1 MPLHVGSGC
10 LPATITNLR
19 INCIAQSA
27 TPPEM
32 SLWEK
37 IKEFFCSTHQ
47 TEAQECI
54 WTICHPSV
62 GTTREDVVSRFEQLR
77 MLVYAGYEESIHS
90 GRHGESHFCILD
102 ADNQEIL
109 SVTLDDAGN
118 YTVNCQGHNETYRFT
133 MDIEQGEECTE
144 HAEGASGTLQVSPL
158 PDPAAPQTPAA
169 YDAVW
174 SEWKRAAPA
183 EELRGRAATVQRI
196 CTCLNNGSRELN
208 VGESGLTA
216 LPDCLPAHITTL
228 VIPHNNYLTS
238 LPTLPSGLEVLTVE
252 DNQLTS
258 LPPLPSGLEVLTVED
273 NQLTSLPP
281 LPSGLEVLTVE
292 DNQLTSLPPLPS
304 GLEVLTVEDNQLTSL
319 PPLPSGLEV
328 LTVEDNQLT
337 SLPPLPSGLEVLTV
351 EDNQL
356 TSLPPLPSGLEV
368 LTVEDNQLTSLPPL
382 PSGLEVLT
390 VEDNQLT
397 SLPPLPAG
405 LVVLTV
411 SGNQLTSLPPLPAGL
426 QTLSV
431 AGNQLTS
438 LPPLPAG
445 LQMLLVARNQLTSLP
460 PLPAGLQMLLVAR
473 NQLTSLPPLPPA
485 GLQTLSVAGNQ
496 LTSLPPLPAGLQMLS
511 VAGNQLTRLPPLPA
525 GLRRL
530 LVAGNQL
537 TSLPPLPAG
546 LQMLLVARN
555 QLTSLPP
562 LPAGLQM
569 LSVSDNQLTS
579 LPLLPAGLELL
590 TLERNPQLVRLPP
603 LPEGLQTL
611 SVDANPQ
618 LTRLPA
624 LPSGLQRLYA
634 RNNQLTRLP
643 ESITGLSSEASVNLE
658 GNPLSERTLQALR
671 EITSAP
677 GYSGPRILFDMAG
690 ASAPREARALHLA
703 AAGWLV
709 PAREGEPAPAD
720 RWHMFGQEDNAAA
733 FSLFLD
739 RLSETEN
746 FMKDA
751 GFKAQISSWLVQ
763 LAEDEALR
771 AKTFAMATEA
781 TASCQDRVTL
791 ALHQMK
797 NVQLV
802 HDAEKGQY
810 DNNLAALVA
819 TGREMFRLEKLEQIA
834 REKAG
839 TLALA
844 DDVEV
849 YLAYQNKLKK
859 ALGLTSVT
867 AEMRFF
873 GVSGVTVSDLQ
884 AAELQV
890 KAAEKSELRE
900 WILQWG
906 PLHSVLERKAPERV
920 NALREKQISDY
931 EETYRML
938 SDTELRPFG
947 LVGNTD
953 AERTIGARAME
964 SAKKTFLD
972 GLRPLVEEML
982 GSYLAP

>member
-77 MLVYAGYEESIHS
+77 MLAYAGYEESIHS

-118 YTVNCQGHNETYRFT
+118 YSVNCQGHNETYRFT

-158 PDPAAPQTPAA
+158 PAPAAPQTPAE

-174 SEWKRAAPA
+174 SEWKGAAPA

-216 LPDCLPAHITTL
+216 LPDRLPAHITTL

-258 LPPLPSGLEVLTVED
+258 LPPLP
-273 NQLTSLPP
+273 
-281 LPSGLEVLTVE
+281 
-292 DNQLTSLPPLPS
+292 
-304 GLEVLTVEDNQLTSL
+304 
-319 PPLPSGLEV
+319 
-328 LTVEDNQLT
+328 
-337 SLPPLPSGLEVLTV
+337 
-351 EDNQL
+351 
-356 TSLPPLPSGLEV
+356 
-368 LTVEDNQLTSLPPL
+368 
-382 PSGLEVLT
+382 
-390 VEDNQLT
+390 
-397 SLPPLPAG
+397 AG

-411 SGNQLTSLPPLPAGL
+411 SGNQLTSLPPL
-426 QTLSV
+426 
-431 AGNQLTS
+431 
-438 LPPLPAG
+438 
-445 LQMLLVARNQLTSLP
+445 
-460 PLPAGLQMLLVAR
+460 
-473 NQLTSLPPLPPA
+473 PA

-562 LPAGLQM
+562 LPAGLQV

>member
-1 MPLHVGSGC
+1 MPLHVGRGC

-158 PDPAAPQTPAA
+158 PAPAAPQTPAE

-174 SEWKRAAPA
+174 SEWKGAAPA

-258 LPPLPSGLEVLTVED
+258 LPPLP
-273 NQLTSLPP
+273 
-281 LPSGLEVLTVE
+281 
-292 DNQLTSLPPLPS
+292 
-304 GLEVLTVEDNQLTSL
+304 
-319 PPLPSGLEV
+319 
-328 LTVEDNQLT
+328 
-337 SLPPLPSGLEVLTV
+337 
-351 EDNQL
+351 
-356 TSLPPLPSGLEV
+356 
-368 LTVEDNQLTSLPPL
+368 
-382 PSGLEVLT
+382 
-390 VEDNQLT
+390 
-397 SLPPLPAG
+397 
-405 LVVLTV
+405 
-411 SGNQLTSLPPLPAGL
+411 
-426 QTLSV
+426 
-431 AGNQLTS
+431 
-438 LPPLPAG
+438 AG
-445 LQMLLVARNQLTSLP
+445 LQMLLVAR
-460 PLPAGLQMLLVAR
+460 
-473 NQLTSLPPLPPA
+473 
-485 GLQTLSVAGNQ
+485 NQ

-546 LQMLLVARN
+546 LQV
-555 QLTSLPP
+555 
-562 LPAGLQM
+562 

-579 LPLLPAGLELL
+579 LPLLPAELELL

>member
-1 MPLHVGSGC
+1 MPLHVGRGC

-158 PDPAAPQTPAA
+158 PAPAAPQTPAE

-174 SEWKRAAPA
+174 SEWKGAAPA

-216 LPDCLPAHITTL
+216 LPDRLPAHITTL

-281 LPSGLEVLTVE
+281 LP
-292 DNQLTSLPPLPS
+292 
-304 GLEVLTVEDNQLTSL
+304 
-319 PPLPSGLEV
+319 
-328 LTVEDNQLT
+328 
-337 SLPPLPSGLEVLTV
+337 
-351 EDNQL
+351 
-356 TSLPPLPSGLEV
+356 
-368 LTVEDNQLTSLPPL
+368 
-382 PSGLEVLT
+382 
-390 VEDNQLT
+390 
-397 SLPPLPAG
+397 AG

-411 SGNQLTSLPPLPAGL
+411 SGNQLTSLPPLSAGL

-445 LQMLLVARNQLTSLP
+445 LQMLSVAR
-460 PLPAGLQMLLVAR
+460 
-473 NQLTSLPPLPPA
+473 
-485 GLQTLSVAGNQ
+485 NQ

-546 LQMLLVARN
+546 LQV
-555 QLTSLPP
+555 
-562 LPAGLQM
+562 

-947 LVGNTD
+947 LAGNTD

-982 GSYLAP
+982 GSYLAS

>member
-47 TEAQECI
+47 TEALECI

-158 PDPAAPQTPAA
+158 PAPAAPQTPAE

-174 SEWKRAAPA
+174 SEWTRVAPA

-258 LPPLPSGLEVLTVED
+258 LPPLPAGLEL
-273 NQLTSLPP
+273 
-281 LPSGLEVLTVE
+281 
-292 DNQLTSLPPLPS
+292 
-304 GLEVLTVEDNQLTSL
+304 
-319 PPLPSGLEV
+319 
-328 LTVEDNQLT
+328 
-337 SLPPLPSGLEVLTV
+337 
-351 EDNQL
+351 
-356 TSLPPLPSGLEV
+356 
-368 LTVEDNQLTSLPPL
+368 
-382 PSGLEVLT
+382 
-390 VEDNQLT
+390 
-397 SLPPLPAG
+397 
-405 LVVLTV
+405 LTV

-426 QTLSV
+426 QVLLV

-445 LQMLLVARNQLTSLP
+445 LQMLLVAGNQLTSLP
-460 PLPAGLQMLLVAR
+460 PLPAGLQM
-473 NQLTSLPPLPPA
+473 
-485 GLQTLSVAGNQ
+485 LSVAGNQ

-511 VAGNQLTRLPPLPA
+511 VAGNQLT
-525 GLRRL
+525 
-530 LVAGNQL
+530 
-537 TSLPPLPAG
+537 SLPPLPAG
-546 LQMLLVARN
+546 LQVLLVAR
-555 QLTSLPP
+555 
-562 LPAGLQM
+562 
-569 LSVSDNQLTS
+569 NQLTS

-590 TLERNPQLVRLPP
+590 TLDRNPQLVRLPP

-643 ESITGLSSEASVNLE
+643 ESITGLSSEATVNLE

-671 EITSAP
+671 DITSAP

-703 AAGWLV
+703 AADWLV

-746 FMKDA
+746 FIKDA
-751 GFKAQISSWLVQ
+751 GFKAQITSWLAQ
-763 LAEDEALR
+763 LAEDDALR

-781 TASCQDRVTL
+781 TASCQDRITL

-810 DNNLAALVA
+810 DNNLVVLVA

-890 KAAEKSELRE
+890 KAAEKSEFRE

-906 PLHSVLERKAPERV
+906 PLHGVLERKAPARV

-982 GSYLAP
+982 GSYLAS

>member
-47 TEAQECI
+47 TEALECI

-77 MLVYAGYEESIHS
+77 MLAYAGYEESIHS

-102 ADNQEIL
+102 ADSQEIL

-158 PDPAAPQTPAA
+158 PAPAAPQTPAE

-174 SEWKRAAPA
+174 SEWTRVAPA

-281 LPSGLEVLTVE
+281 LPAGLEL
-292 DNQLTSLPPLPS
+292 
-304 GLEVLTVEDNQLTSL
+304 
-319 PPLPSGLEV
+319 
-328 LTVEDNQLT
+328 
-337 SLPPLPSGLEVLTV
+337 
-351 EDNQL
+351 
-356 TSLPPLPSGLEV
+356 
-368 LTVEDNQLTSLPPL
+368 
-382 PSGLEVLT
+382 
-390 VEDNQLT
+390 
-397 SLPPLPAG
+397 
-405 LVVLTV
+405 LTV

-426 QTLSV
+426 QMLLV

-445 LQMLLVARNQLTSLP
+445 LQMLLVAGNQLTSLP
-460 PLPAGLQMLLVAR
+460 PLPAGLQM
-473 NQLTSLPPLPPA
+473 
-485 GLQTLSVAGNQ
+485 LSVAGNQ

-511 VAGNQLTRLPPLPA
+511 VAGNQLT
-525 GLRRL
+525 
-530 LVAGNQL
+530 
-537 TSLPPLPAG
+537 SLPPLPAG
-546 LQMLLVARN
+546 LQVLLVARN
-555 QLTSLPP
+555 QLTS
-562 LPAGLQM
+562 
-569 LSVSDNQLTS
+569 
-579 LPLLPAGLELL
+579 
-590 TLERNPQLVRLPP
+590 LPP

-658 GNPLSERTLQALR
+658 GNPLSERTLQALQN
-671 EITSAP
+671 ITSAP

-703 AAGWLV
+703 AANWLV

-739 RLSETEN
+739 RLGETEN
-746 FMKDA
+746 CIKDA

-802 HDAEKGQY
+802 HDAEKGEY
-810 DNNLAALVA
+810 DNNLVVLVA

-839 TLALA
+839 TLALV
-844 DDVEV
+844 DEIEV
-849 YLAYQNKLKK
+849 WLAYQNKLKK
-859 ALGLTSVT
+859 SLGLTSVT

-890 KAAEKSELRE
+890 KAAEKSEFRE

-938 SDTELRPFG
+938 SDTELRPSG

-953 AERTIGARAME
+953 AERTLGARAME

-982 GSYLAP
+982 GSYLKARQRLN